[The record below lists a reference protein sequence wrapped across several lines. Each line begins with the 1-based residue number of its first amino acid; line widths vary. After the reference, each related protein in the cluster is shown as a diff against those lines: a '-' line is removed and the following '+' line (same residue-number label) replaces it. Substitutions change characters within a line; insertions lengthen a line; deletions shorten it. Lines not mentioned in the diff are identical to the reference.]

1 MRMDENFSKNEWCCS
16 VGTIYAFEFVGA
28 EYRAAMGAFA
38 YILFDLGM
46 MFLSPLVQ
54 ALKI

>member
-1 MRMDENFSKNEWCCS
+1 MNENFSKNEWCCS

-54 ALKI
+54 A